1 MKVAGY
7 DAQDNGARLVAR
19 RLFKFV
25 TDDPDEVIDI
35 KIEATPEPD
44 PLQNRS
50 KRQRGCC
57 RDEAS

>member
-1 MKVAGY
+1 MKVAD

-35 KIEATPEPD
+35 KDEATPEP
-44 PLQNRS
+44 LQNRN
-50 KRQRGCC
+50 KRQRGCYK
-57 RDEAS
+57 DEAS